1 MLLSEAIDYVSYFMD
16 IKKADGAF
24 AEAWS
29 IIFKKLVEGQKPSTN
44 TRRDETVRCVC
55 EDCKHW
61 VRGIECMI
69 GVSYLICEKAHGITR
84 S

>member
-44 TRRDETVRCVC
+44 NARAEICGSC
-55 EDCKHW
+55 GSAIKKHWKYCQDCKSLLSA
-61 VRGIECMI
+61 VGRKLSP
-69 GVSYLICEKAHGITR
+69 VA
-84 S
+84 

>member
-29 IIFKKLVEGQKPSTN
+29 IIFKELAEGQKPTTN
-44 TRRDETVRCVC
+44 
-55 EDCKHW
+55 
-61 VRGIECMI
+61 
-69 GVSYLICEKAHGITR
+69 ITR
-84 S
+84 AERVRRNGRGTIREAARDNQRSLRKV